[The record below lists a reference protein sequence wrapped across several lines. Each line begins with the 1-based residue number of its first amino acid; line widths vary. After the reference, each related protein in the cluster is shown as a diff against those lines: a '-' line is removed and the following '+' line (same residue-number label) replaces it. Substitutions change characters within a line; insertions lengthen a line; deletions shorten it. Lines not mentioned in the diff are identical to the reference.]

1 MLQRPIWRRKQA
13 RYILGLSVLSAI
25 WGSNALL
32 ASAQASPGN
41 IAQKQANKSL
51 LPHANKV
58 KSSANLHDVKIDWF
72 MPPGQA
78 TSTSQKLPVILI
90 YHGSGGL
97 GDYAAGGSGH
107 GFFAELAK
115 ALAANHRACG
125 VVHYMDSTGHKSA
138 SSQQMARYFGVWL
151 GAVQNSIKAARQ
163 CPFVS
168 PDRVTLMGHSLG
180 AQLALEAAARD
191 KQIHSVVDMA
201 GCFVLPT
208 SKVSAMPPVLVLH
221 GKLDNVVPLSRE
233 KALIKVLDRIG
244 SKYEEHIY
252 PRGDHAFNG
261 VAFDD
266 IVQTTDKFLLKY

>member
-1 MLQRPIWRRKQA
+1 MLQNLIGRRKQA
-13 RYILGLSVLSAI
+13 RYNLGLSVLCAFLS
-25 WGSNALL
+25 SNVFFA
-32 ASAQASPGN
+32 AAHGAPGN
-41 IAQKQANKSL
+41 TAQKQVNTSL

-58 KSSANLHDVKIDWF
+58 KSSADLHDVKIDWF
-72 MPPGQA
+72 MPPGIT
-78 TSTSQKLPVILI
+78 TSTSQKLPVVLI

-97 GDYAAGGSGH
+97 GDDAAGGNGR

-115 ALAANHRACG
+115 ALAVKHRVCG
-125 VVHYMDSTGHKSA
+125 VVHYMDSTGHQSA
-138 SSQQMARYFGVWL
+138 SAQQMARYFGAWL
-151 GAVQNSIKAARQ
+151 GAVQRSIKAVRQ
-163 CPFVS
+163 YPFVS
-168 PDRVTLMGHSLG
+168 PDRVTLIGHSLG

-233 KALIKVLDRIG
+233 KALIKVLERVG